1 MLFLQG
7 SLGTLQVVVVAYV
20 SLSVWEVCV
29 SDWVHIY
36 RKRFV
41 IIEGI

>member
-1 MLFLQG
+1 MPFLQG
-7 SLGTLQVVVVAYV
+7 SLGTLQILIIAYV
-20 SLSVWEVCV
+20 SLSMWEVCV
-29 SDWVHIY
+29 SGWVHIY